1 MSKTFAVIENETVV
15 NVIIWDGMS
24 SMACGGNQ
32 SYIQIAQSG
41 VGSSA
46 PLPGIGWSFKN
57 GKFTPPPAQEPS
69 PDEMAARNIASAQS
83 AYDAAT
89 RTINALNEQIEDADY
104 TGTTES
110 SVNAELVAWVAYRVS
125 LRTYIRVGD
134 GSQIPPTPP
143 QLAR

>member
-46 PLPGIGWSFKN
+46 PLPGVGWSYKN
-57 GKFTPPPAQEPS
+57 GKFTQPPAPEPS
-69 PDEMAARNIASAQS
+69 PDEMAARNIASAHVAYES
-83 AYDAAT
+83 AT
-89 RTINALNEQIEDADY
+89 KTINALTEQIEDNDY
-104 TGTTES
+104 TGTTEDTIR
-110 SVNAELVAWVAYRVS
+110 AELAAWITYRVS

-134 GSQIPPTPP
+134 GSQILPSPLTS
-143 QLAR
+143 